1 MLRQCQSCTACC
13 DGWVAMN
20 INGIDV
26 YPGKPCQHSTKKGC
40 NIYTDRPVDPCVNF
54 ECSWMVKD
62 SPLPDWMKP
71 NNAKVLVVFDKLQWR
86 DLSVDLAVPVGKRIP
101 PRALKWLQKFAE
113 DNMRP
118 LIYTEQAIE
127 KGVFSRQQIMTGYGP
142 VDFQQDVAQWA
153 QSGKS
158 FW

>member
-1 MLRQCQSCTACC
+1 MVLMFTLASLVSIVQKKAVIFILIGRLIPVSILNVAGWLKTA
-13 DGWVAMN
+13 
-20 INGIDV
+20 
-26 YPGKPCQHSTKKGC
+26 
-40 NIYTDRPVDPCVNF
+40 
-54 ECSWMVKD
+54 
-62 SPLPDWMKP
+62 PLPDWMKP
-71 NNAKVLVVFDKLQWR
+71 DNAKVLVVFDKLQWR
-86 DLSVDLAVPVGKRIP
+86 DLSVDLAVPIGKRIP

>member
-1 MLRQCQSCTACC
+1 
-13 DGWVAMN
+13 MN
-20 INGIDV
+20 V
-26 YPGKPCQHSTKKGC
+26 C
-40 NIYTDRPVDPCVNF
+40 NNSVGD
-54 ECSWMVKD
+54 
-62 SPLPDWMKP
+62 L
-71 NNAKVLVVFDKLQWR
+71 VLVVFDKLQWR
-86 DLSVDLAVPVGKRIP
+86 DLSVDLAVDLAVPIGKRIP